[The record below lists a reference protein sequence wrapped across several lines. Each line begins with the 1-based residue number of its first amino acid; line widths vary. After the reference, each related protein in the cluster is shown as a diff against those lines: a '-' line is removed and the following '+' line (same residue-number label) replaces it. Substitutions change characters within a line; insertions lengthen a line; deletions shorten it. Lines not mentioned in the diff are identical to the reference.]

1 MVVLIQPYT
10 RISERPQSGVDMPGG
25 HENFTAVIGDQLEQF
40 KRQLLIGRVFQHF
53 TDFCQIVGAHL
64 SYKGVS

>member
-1 MVVLIQPYT
+1 
-10 RISERPQSGVDMPGG
+10 
-25 HENFTAVIGDQLEQF
+25 LEQF